1 MFEIIYIPRIHDEV
15 TVAQFTLKEEAEEYM
30 EVIKEKRPKAYPHHY
45 IKEQQE

>member
-1 MFEIIYIPRIHDEV
+1 MFKVIYIPRVDDEV
-15 TVAQFTLKEEAEEYM
+15 AVAQFTSKEEAEEYM